1 MQGWCKAEFLSR
13 LVKSGV
19 HNLFICDSCD
29 GLLQQVTLE
38 MVQTID
44 LNVFSGE
51 FRCCSVQHV
60 GYEMC
65 DRQKLRT
72 PILVVYAHYLRML
85 LSTDAATVSVVQM
98 EQRKGRLLPKFFD
111 FVQGVDE
118 MRTTTQTRELF
129 GPLPEILEKRI
140 TKHNAQALQPTTAPT
155 SDPGRRQRSIF
166 SEGGVGVD
174 STESPER
181 LPMDITAPKPLRHER
196 GQLSNI
202 IADVSSSHV
211 LQMDESED

>member
-1 MQGWCKAEFLSR
+1 
-13 LVKSGV
+13 
-19 HNLFICDSCD
+19 
-29 GLLQQVTLE
+29 
-38 MVQTID
+38 
-44 LNVFSGE
+44 
-51 FRCCSVQHV
+51 
-60 GYEMC
+60 MC

-72 PILVVYAHYLRML
+72 PILGVCAHYLRML

-111 FVQGVDE
+111 FVQGLDD

-155 SDPGRRQRSIF
+155 SDPGRRQRSMF

-181 LPMDITAPKPLRHER
+181 LPMDITAPKPLRHEP

-211 LQMDESED
+211 LQTDESEDWVESDLDELTEVFERELQCTPERSPKTVAQDAEEWAVADLDASPRLSNLSSKPQ